1 MIDEIEWGPWNPEWP
16 NPWDPKWPNYPEDS
30 EQWEYAIIPSG
41 TPGIKGLRFVSMGE
55 HNLFWVESQ
64 GEKSFTDRI
73 FRRPK
78 QTAKPST
85 PVSIRILEQ
94 AAQIQRDRSVTY
106 DQGGTME
113 GERSMGR
120 TVQAFNVI
128 TGRDLSESEGWLL
141 LQILKDV
148 RDRANGPHEDSLVDC
163 TSYSSL
169 KAEARLKEG
178 KQ

>member
-1 MIDEIEWGPWNPEWP
+1 MNEEIKWGPWNPEWP
-16 NPWDPKWPNYPEDS
+16 YQPENPD
-30 EQWEYAIIPSG
+30 QWEYAVIPAG
-41 TPGIKGLRFVSMGE
+41 TLGIKGLRFVNMDGE
-55 HNLFWVESQ
+55 CDFWGESQ
-64 GEKSFTDRI
+64 GNASWRNRI

-94 AAQIQRDRSVTY
+94 AAQIQRDRSATY

-120 TVQAFNVI
+120 TVRAFNII

-169 KAEARLKEG
+169 KAEARLREG
-178 KQ
+178 KP